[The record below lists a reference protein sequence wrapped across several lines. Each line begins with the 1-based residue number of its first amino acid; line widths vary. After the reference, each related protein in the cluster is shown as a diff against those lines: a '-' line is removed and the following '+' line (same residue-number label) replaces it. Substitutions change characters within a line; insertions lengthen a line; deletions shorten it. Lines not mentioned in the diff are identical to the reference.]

1 MSEQKTHHADK
12 TSRAPKTGAP
22 RTAPTMASMAAAI
35 HAAKVRASEKNAG
48 KNAEKSTEKPAG
60 KNTEKSTEKNA
71 VKNGAPKKGAQKN
84 NVDRKNSSNA
94 SRSNRRGGGTGR
106 AHKQGNSKGNQQGGN
121 KGNQQ
126 QNHPAPRRYEPFIPE
141 VITYPEE
148 LPVSERRDDIM
159 NAIRDNQVV
168 IIAGETGSGKTT
180 QIPKMCLELGLG
192 EKGLIGHTQ
201 PRRLAARSVAERIA
215 EELGQK
221 IGETVGY
228 QVRFTSEVGEHSA
241 IKLMTDGILLAEI
254 QNDKL
259 LRRYSTLIIDEAHER
274 SLNIDFILGYLKR
287 ILPQRPDLKVI
298 ITSATIDPE
307 RFARHFSPSYVP
319 GQGIV
324 DENLSDEER
333 EIAEAILP
341 DDAPP
346 IIEVSGR
353 TYPVEIRYRPLE
365 GDELYL
371 DDEEVDEDRDPTDA
385 ILDAI
390 KELSKEAPGDILIF
404 FSGEREIRDAK
415 DAIEAMVA
423 KSPRLNYEVLPL
435 YARLSLAE
443 QHRVFSPGSRPRIVL
458 ATNVAETSLTVPGIK
473 YVIDTGTARIS
484 RYSART
490 KVQRLPIERIS
501 QASANQRSGRCGRVS
516 DGIAI
521 RLYSE
526 EDFNSRPEFTD
537 PEILRT
543 NLAAVILQMI
553 AIGVVRE
560 PGDISRFPFVQPPAS
575 RAINDGVNLLREL
588 GALTERTRRKGRGG
602 NNSATLTAIGR
613 AMAAFP
619 VDPRLARMIIEG
631 GRRGCAK
638 EMMVLAAALTIQDP
652 RERPADVRAE
662 ADAMHARFV
671 DDTSDFSSFLLLWDY
686 INEQQAALSSSQL
699 RKMCHREFINYL
711 RIREWQDLFAQL
723 REMGRTANIHASG
736 GRDINASAHEVD
748 IHKSLLTGLLS
759 HVGVKEEREKDS
771 KGRTRGPREYLG
783 ARGTK
788 FAIFPGSGLFKK
800 GPDWV
805 LSAELVETSRL
816 WARTNAAIEPQWIE
830 EVGKH
835 LISVQYSEPHWSLSS
850 GAAVAYAKGT
860 LFGLTIYADRPVQYA
875 RVDAAAAREL
885 FIQSA
890 LVEGQWHTQ
899 HKFYLRN
906 QRALAE
912 VEELEA
918 RLRRRDLRVD
928 DSVLFAFYDARIPAH
943 VTDVRAF
950 DKWWKQARLEDDNFL
965 DFNPEKLINEEAA
978 DYDDSQ
984 FPRQWVQR
992 TDSGELTLDLRYEY
1006 APTAGVGGARTEAAK
1021 RDGVAVQVPI
1031 LFLNQLSPE
1040 PFRWQIPGLRHELV
1054 TALIKSLPKAIRR
1067 NFVPAPDVARAACA
1081 ALEEDYSPATDELI
1095 PSLALVLRRL
1105 RGVVVEPEAFNWD
1118 AVPEHLKMG
1127 FQVRNARN
1135 KILGEG
1141 KDLRALQ
1148 QQLHKEIRSALA
1160 DSLGASD
1167 EAMAKMVALA
1177 QGGSGNSGGSGNASG
1192 PARPGSAKGAK
1203 SPAKGTQ
1210 AETGASGGVRE
1221 VTGLTAFPADLFPN
1235 GEIPRKVQRVIA
1247 TQAVNGY
1254 PALVDEG
1261 SSVGLRIFPTEAEQ
1275 LHAQR
1280 RGIIRLL
1287 QLQVPSPVRYVSE
1300 HLSHKEKIVFTQN
1313 PHGSIDELIRDCTV
1327 AALDHLVPHTPIFTH
1342 AEYSELYE
1350 HVRAELIETVFDVTK
1365 LVAEILSEATALK
1378 KAIKKATSLTT
1389 MHAVSDVKA
1398 QMENLVYP
1406 GFVAQTGYNQL
1417 VHLPRYLKAAQ
1428 VRLTKLGP
1436 NLHRDNQLML
1446 TVQDL
1451 EDSYDNAVKSLPA
1464 GTIVPDA
1471 LRRVNWMIE
1480 ELRVSFFAQ
1489 ELGTAYTVSEKRI
1502 AKAQREAL
1510 DAIKR

>member
-12 TSRAPKTGAP
+12 TSRAPQTGAP

-35 HAAKVRASEKNAG
+35 HAAKVRASEKSTKKSVEKPAS
-48 KNAEKSTEKPAG
+48 KNAEKTG
-60 KNTEKSTEKNA
+60 NKNA
-71 VKNGAPKKGAQKN
+71 VKNGAQKN
-84 NVDRKNSSNA
+84 NTDRGA
-94 SRSNRRGGGTGR
+94 SRSNRRGGGNKR
-106 AHKQGNSKGNQQGGN
+106 NQQGG
-121 KGNQQ
+121 K
-126 QNHPAPRRYEPFIPE
+126 QNRTAPHRYEPFIPE

-319 GQGIV
+319 GRGII

-365 GDELYL
+365 GEEDAYL

-415 DAIEAMVA
+415 DAIEAMVL

-526 EDFNSRPEFTD
+526 EDFTSRPEFTD

-588 GALTERTRRKGRGG
+588 GALTERPRHPRKGRG
-602 NNSATLTAIGR
+602 NSATLTAIGR

-686 INEQQAALSSSQL
+686 INEQQATLSSSQL
-699 RKMCHREFINYL
+699 RKMCHREYINYL

-736 GRDINASAHEVD
+736 GRDINASAHEID
-748 IHKSLLTGLLS
+748 IHKSLLSGLLS

-816 WARTNAAIEPQWIE
+816 WARTNASIDPQWIE
-830 EVGKH
+830 EIGKH

-875 RVDAAAAREL
+875 RVDAAAAREI

-950 DKWWKQARLEDDNFL
+950 DKWWKQARLEDDNYL
-965 DFNPEKLINEEAA
+965 DFNPEKLINEEAS

-1006 APTAGVGGARTEAAK
+1006 APTAGIGGARTDAAK

-1081 ALEEDYSPATDELI
+1081 ALEEDYSPATDELL

-1118 AVPEHLKMG
+1118 AVPEHLKMS

-1177 QGGSGNSGGSGNASG
+1177 QGGTGNSGDS
-1192 PARPGSAKGAK
+1192 ARPGAKKGGK
-1203 SPAKGTQ
+1203 SPSAQ
-1210 AETGASGGVRE
+1210 ANAGASGGVRE
-1221 VTGLTAFPADLFPN
+1221 VSGLTEFPTDMFPD
-1235 GEIPRKVQRVIA
+1235 GAIPRKVQRVIA

-1327 AALDHLVPHTPIFTH
+1327 AALDHLVPHTPIFTQT
-1342 AEYSELYE
+1342 EYSELYE

-1389 MHAVSDVKA
+1389 MHAVSDVKG

-1406 GFVAQTGYNQL
+1406 GFVAQTGYDQL
-1417 VHLPRYLKAAQ
+1417 VHIPRYLKAAQ

>member
-1 MSEQKTHHADK
+1 
-12 TSRAPKTGAP
+12 
-22 RTAPTMASMAAAI
+22 MASMAAAI
-35 HAAKVRASEKNAG
+35 HAAKVRASEKNAE

-71 VKNGAPKKGAQKN
+71 VKNGAQKN
-84 NVDRKNSSNA
+84 NADRKNA

-106 AHKQGNSKGNQQGGN
+106 ARKQGNSKGNQQGGN

-126 QNHPAPRRYEPFIPE
+126 QNRPAPRRYEPFIPE
-141 VITYPEE
+141 VIAYPEE

-319 GQGIV
+319 GKGIV

-371 DDEEVDEDRDPTDA
+371 DDEEVAEDRDPTDA

-631 GRRGCAK
+631 GRRNCAK

-771 KGRTRGPREYLG
+771 KGRNRGPREYLG

-950 DKWWKQARLEDDNFL
+950 DKWWKQARLEDDNYL

-1006 APTAGVGGARTEAAK
+1006 APTAGIGGARTEAAK

-1081 ALEEDYSPATDELI
+1081 ALEEDYSPATDELL

-1177 QGGSGNSGGSGNASG
+1177 QGDSSSSGGSGNASS
-1192 PARPGSAKGAK
+1192 SAASAKKGAK

-1221 VTGLTAFPADLFPN
+1221 VTGLTAFPADMFPD
-1235 GEIPRKVQRVIA
+1235 GAIPRKVQRVIA

-1254 PALVDEG
+1254 PALVDEET
-1261 SSVGLRIFPTEAEQ
+1261 SVGLRIFPTEAEQ

-1365 LVAEILSEATALK
+1365 LVAETLSEATALK

-1406 GFVAQTGYNQL
+1406 GFVAQTGYDQL